1 MLCKRAPGQRRPQWQ
16 LSSNLFTDGQW
27 LKLFPMHLLCK
38 CRAHGSECRQCHV
51 SQGIFY
57 RRLDGAFISFK
68 WSIEKLQTVSHWVG
82 RLHGVSDKQG
92 VISDHRG
99 SRFKSRSVVTS
110 ADMFS
115 FPHQSEISVLA
126 SILPP
131 PSPLLTAFQES
142 ILCRPS
148 IVSGSESRGKFTI
161 CRSVDVLASTLG
173 WAIVMVPATYHH

>member
-1 MLCKRAPGQRRPQWQ
+1 M
-16 LSSNLFTDGQW
+16 
-27 LKLFPMHLLCK
+27 
-38 CRAHGSECRQCHV
+38 
-51 SQGIFY
+51 
-57 RRLDGAFISFK
+57 
-68 WSIEKLQTVSHWVG
+68 G

-110 ADMFS
+110 TDMSS
-115 FPHQSEISVLA
+115 FPHQSDISVLA

-131 PSPLLTAFQES
+131 PTPLLMAFQES

-161 CRSVDVLASTLG
+161 CRSVDILVSTLG
-173 WAIVMVPATYHH
+173 WAIVMVPATVCPCIGQLPVPSDYPFTHVHCAEIDKWLQFVR